1 VAGLAF
7 ALADAPARLL
17 VTEDPPAIADAV
29 VVLAGDPGYERTATA
44 ARLVLAGQARLLVL
58 TGGEPGPGDSA
69 ASLRDRAVALGV
81 PLDRIRLE
89 ATSHSTREA
98 MLAVAPLLRAEGARS
113 VIVVTSPYHQRR
125 AAAAARRAR
134 GVAAPGLVER
144 RREPPRRNRR
154 VRQARLLLGPRLD
167 LDERARAAAP
177 CVTTYQVG
185 LEVSNSNRPCS
196 LPFWFDDDAPGR

>member
-1 VAGLAF
+1 MARRRLRLALVLVVVVMAAVG
-7 ALADAPARLL
+7 ALARSDATARFL
-17 VTEDPPAIADAV
+17 VTEDPLSTADAV

-58 TGGEPGPGDSA
+58 TGGQPGPGDSA
-69 ASLRDRAVALGV
+69 ASLRERAVALGV

-125 AAAAARRAR
+125 AAAAARRAWPGIAVR
-134 GVAAPGLVER
+134 SRPASPAAWRPQGWWSDGAS
-144 RREPPRRNRR
+144 RR
-154 VRQARLLLGPRLD
+154 VVIGEYLKIAYYWARG
-167 LDERARAAAP
+167 
-177 CVTTYQVG
+177 
-185 LEVSNSNRPCS
+185 
-196 LPFWFDDDAPGR
+196 WI